1 MDNSVLFY
9 KGSVKIHSF
18 TFVKHSVT
26 LMMCGV
32 GKAMSKLLIPSAE
45 QCGRYTVNK
54 AQGHTSNSAEK
65 MK

>member
-1 MDNSVLFY
+1 M
-9 KGSVKIHSF
+9 KIHSF